1 LGRYGGP
8 LGRRVCYLQVTNYTF
23 DGREIRPAGSERMR
37 EQQGN
42 RYLQD
47 KYWFISVVKAL
58 QNKEIFAEER

>member
-1 LGRYGGP
+1 
-8 LGRRVCYLQVTNYTF
+8 VCYLQVTNYTF